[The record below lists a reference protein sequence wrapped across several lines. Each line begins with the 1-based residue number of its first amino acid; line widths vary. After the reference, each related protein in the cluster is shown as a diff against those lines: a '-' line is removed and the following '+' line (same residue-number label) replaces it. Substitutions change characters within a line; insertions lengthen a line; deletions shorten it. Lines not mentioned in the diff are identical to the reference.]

1 MKKEALLN
9 FLSSLLAIICG
20 LLIGLIILL
29 FTDAYNA
36 FPGFGAILAGGFTDG
51 SVGMGQTLYFAT
63 PIILTGLSVG
73 FAYKTG
79 LFNIGASGQFMAG
92 AYTAILIGVKCSFLP
107 PQIHWIV
114 CLIAACAAGAIW
126 GAVPGLLK
134 AFRNVNEVIS
144 CIMMNYVGMYLV
156 NWFIQLTVYNQAK
169 NQSMPVA
176 KAANLPTAGLD
187 KLFNTRNINIG
198 IFIAL
203 AAVVI
208 IFILLEK
215 TKFGFELKACGLNK
229 NASRYA
235 GINAGRNIVNA
246 MIISGILSGLGG
258 AISYLSGTGKFMRVV
273 DELANEGFTGIS
285 VAFLGTLHPFGIL
298 LAGLF
303 IAYITVGG
311 QNMQL
316 FNFSPEIINIIISV
330 IIYCGAFSLLF
341 KELIG
346 RFVFRSFTA
355 RSTSANQDS
364 DDNTALP
371 DKGDTSK

>member
-144 CIMMNYVGMYLV
+144 C
-156 NWFIQLTVYNQAK
+156 
-169 NQSMPVA
+169 
-176 KAANLPTAGLD
+176 
-187 KLFNTRNINIG
+187 
-198 IFIAL
+198 
-203 AAVVI
+203 
-208 IFILLEK
+208 
-215 TKFGFELKACGLNK
+215 
-229 NASRYA
+229 
-235 GINAGRNIVNA
+235 
-246 MIISGILSGLGG
+246 
-258 AISYLSGTGKFMRVV
+258 
-273 DELANEGFTGIS
+273 
-285 VAFLGTLHPFGIL
+285 
-298 LAGLF
+298 
-303 IAYITVGG
+303 
-311 QNMQL
+311 
-316 FNFSPEIINIIISV
+316 
-330 IIYCGAFSLLF
+330 
-341 KELIG
+341 
-346 RFVFRSFTA
+346 
-355 RSTSANQDS
+355 
-364 DDNTALP
+364 
-371 DKGDTSK
+371 